1 MRRALVSLAVLVAVA
16 CAPSLPDAFR
26 TSRAAAERA
35 YSSGRYEEAA
45 RYWRKAYESADR
57 KRDRAESLYR
67 QAAALRRAGRNDEA
81 RRVLTEL
88 LASYPKSS
96 RAARAAFDIAQI
108 EIDTGD
114 PSRGYA
120 LLEKS
125 MLERP
130 RSGLAPRA
138 LAQYASWLQEKKGP
152 DAVLA
157 WLAQSSAKV
166 GKTELGEALA
176 YAKATKL
183 DELGRR
189 EQALTAYLDVA
200 KRYPY
205 PDGAYWD
212 DALWHASELEQ
223 AAGRP
228 GKAIA
233 LLQRMLHEREPSHL
247 QGSYEKPRYAQ
258 AQYRIAELYRDGL
271 DDPRRAMDAFR
282 KVFDDFPTTLLRDD
296 ALWQEALLARRV
308 GDGARACQAANKL
321 ASALPD
327 SRYAPCARAVCASA
341 PAPPQGK
348 RCHDYILR
356 QLGP

>member
-1 MRRALVSLAVLVAVA
+1 MRSLAWICLLVAIG
-16 CAPSLPDAFR
+16 CAPSLPDAYR

-57 KRDRAESLYR
+57 KRDRAEALYR
-67 QAAALRRAGRNDEA
+67 QAAALRRAGQNDDA
-81 RRVLTEL
+81 RHVLTEL
-88 LASYPKSS
+88 LSRYPNSS
-96 RAARAAFDIAQI
+96 RAARAAYDIAEI

-114 PSRGYA
+114 PNRGYA
-120 LLEKS
+120 LLAKS
-125 MLERP
+125 MIERP
-130 RSGLAPRA
+130 GSGLAPRA

-157 WLAQSSAKV
+157 WLAQVQVKV

-176 YAKATKL
+176 FARAKKL

-189 EQALTAYLDVA
+189 EQALAAYLDVA
-200 KRYPY
+200 QRYPY

-212 DALWHASELEQ
+212 DALWHGSELEQ
-223 AAGRP
+223 ALGRP
-228 GKAIA
+228 DKAVA

-258 AQYRIAELYRDGL
+258 AQYRIAELYRDDL
-271 DDPRRAMDAFR
+271 HDPRRAMDAFR

-296 ALWQEALLARRV
+296 ALWQEALLARRQ
-308 GDGARACQAANKL
+308 GDAVHACQTMEKL
-321 ASALPD
+321 TSALKD
-327 SRYAPCARAVCASA
+327 SRYAPCARAVCPTA
-341 PAPPQGK
+341 PAPQAGR
-348 RCHDYILR
+348 RCHDYLRR
-356 QLGP
+356 QLKP